1 MKVAVVT
8 WITYNNYGT
17 ELQAFALQKY
27 LLSLGMESFIIS
39 DQDIVYNARKRYEKR
54 IAEQTNKDNKDN
66 SIVPSHCKRS
76 IIKLLNPWR
85 YFRRASI
92 VTINYT
98 KRKILHRYSERRNQ
112 FYINFNSRFDDFPLL

>member
-54 IAEQTNKDNKDN
+54 IFWKSMEH
-66 SIVPSHCKRS
+66 SS
-76 IIKLLNPWR
+76 
-85 YFRRASI
+85 
-92 VTINYT
+92 
-98 KRKILHRYSERRNQ
+98 KRKYKMEKRIPRYECISWLCSIE
-112 FYINFNSRFDDFPLL
+112 I